1 MLERLHA
8 GWKLQTVPAL
18 YDSRLFESPVMME
31 DSPAQ
36 EPAIK
41 RPSRSRGCTLVY
53 PAVSFVRANERLC
66 ATPWCLRDYLAQ
78 VVRREDECITARAA
92 IETAPNLKQSAKNIK
107 KEKELSLEYVVLEA
121 DTIFTK
127 EKALLLS
134 LQIISNDNIL
144 AGFNPIL
151 SKKCHKPLYHISMHA
166 LHLTSAASAL
176 KLRVCWPIGACRG
189 VTMTLLPFHTH
200 ATEPS
205 QPSPTLCV

>member
-53 PAVSFVRANERLC
+53 PAMSFVRANERLC

-92 IETAPNLKQSAKNIK
+92 IETAPRTSNNLQRILK
-107 KEKELSLEYVVLEA
+107 KKKSSLWNTWSLRL
-121 DTIFTK
+121 IP
-127 EKALLLS
+127 S
-134 LQIISNDNIL
+134 LQRRRRFSLAYKLSSMITFSLGLIPFCQKNATSPCIISRCTRSI
-144 AGFNPIL
+144 
-151 SKKCHKPLYHISMHA
+151 
-166 LHLTSAASAL
+166 
-176 KLRVCWPIGACRG
+176 
-189 VTMTLLPFHTH
+189 
-200 ATEPS
+200 
-205 QPSPTLCV
+205 